1 MKYQQ
6 RPILGVI
13 SPRVQSPQG
22 TEPQPALSHFYLLL
36 GYSQPQ
42 AFTSSL
48 RRRTLFEAFP
58 GVAPTGPQYEG
69 SGRDCGSP
77 GCRGSSTSSSGWSS
91 SFALCA
97 HSQGGVGPGH
107 GAHFSRTTA
116 TECQSLRLG
125 DHEKALGSQFS
136 PDDSS
141 RFLVHMSHLSV
152 LPNCLVWP
160 TSGPDTRCKRN
171 GPF

>member
-6 RPILGVI
+6 RPILGVT
-13 SPRVQSPQG
+13 SPRVQRSQG

-36 GYSQPQ
+36 GYIQPQ

-48 RRRTLFEAFP
+48 RRRTLFEASLERP
-58 GVAPTGPQYEG
+58 QQDHSTKGQVGTAAHLVAMAAAPPAQVGAPPLPSVPTAREVWARDKGPT
-69 SGRDCGSP
+69 SP
-77 GCRGSSTSSSGWSS
+77 
-91 SFALCA
+91 
-97 HSQGGVGPGH
+97 
-107 GAHFSRTTA
+107 TA
-116 TECQSLRLG
+116 TECQSLRHG
-125 DHEKALGSQFS
+125 DHEKALGSEFS

-160 TSGPDTRCKRN
+160 TSGPDTRCRRN